1 MKPLTA
7 IWVTIPAVAASLVVL
22 ENVASNTSRTARRK
36 AGPANRRYESETVF
50 AKQSIK
56 VCEEDPARANSR
68 RRAASQGGWQVGT

>member
-36 AGPANRRYESETVF
+36 AGPANRRYESGPDSHVRADFRPTADIPNF
-50 AKQSIK
+50 ALEPKA
-56 VCEEDPARANSR
+56 DAPALPHCA
-68 RRAASQGGWQVGT
+68 